1 MKKGSKIL
9 IYLVVSIVF
18 IYFLVISIVPKIV
31 DKQHNQIRTK
41 PPYVVSA
48 EIQELYNNLSFI
60 ADMHCD
66 ALLWKR
72 DLLKDNDFGQVDIP
86 KMIKANIGLQAFT
99 IVTKSPKDQNFEQE
113 PLLFLS
119 QYGTSYHFKKLDEL
133 ARQGRTADRVRSPFR
148 VRSAADIRRPGGRR
162 APGSARPAPTPS
174 RTSPR
179 PVRGAV
185 RGHTPDPRPR
195 AGRHRWDVA

>member
-72 DLLKDNDFGQVDIP
+72 DLLNDNDFGQVDIP

-99 IVTKSPKDQNFEQE
+99 IVTKSPKDQNFDQNTGDTDNISS
-113 PLLFLS
+113 LF
-119 QYGTSYHFKKLDEL
+119 F
-133 ARQGRTADRVRSPFR
+133 AQGRPTSSLNKRAILQCKELFGFAERSEDKFR
-148 VRSAADIRRPGGRR
+148 VIVSSEELSNFISDRKKK
-162 APGSARPAPTPS
+162 
-174 RTSPR
+174 
-179 PVRGAV
+179 
-185 RGHTPDPRPR
+185 
-195 AGRHRWDVA
+195 